1 MLKIRV
7 IGTENE
13 IIWFQSLMKNHLQVR
28 VLEISKSYRNKE
40 TNNHY
45 RSYIEIEK
53 KRIDAGI
60 GRAAALHISY

>member
-7 IGTENE
+7 IGTKNE

-53 KRIDAGI
+53 KD
-60 GRAAALHISY
+60 ISK

>member
-13 IIWFQSLMKNHLQVR
+13 IIWFQSLMKSHLQVR
-28 VLEISKSYRNKE
+28 VLEISKSYRDKE
-40 TNNHY
+40 ANYQY

-53 KRIDAGI
+53 KD
-60 GRAAALHISY
+60 ISK